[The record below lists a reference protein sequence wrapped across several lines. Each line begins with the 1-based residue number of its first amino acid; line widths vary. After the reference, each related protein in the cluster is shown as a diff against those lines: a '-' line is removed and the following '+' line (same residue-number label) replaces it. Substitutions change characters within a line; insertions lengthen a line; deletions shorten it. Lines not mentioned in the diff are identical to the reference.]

1 MCPNISQNVSFD
13 NNDIT
18 YYTDDIIPPLYSVDN
33 DDMPPLIPID
43 DEGND
48 YDIYNN
54 NEIPSPIAHYETLF
68 HENFRYTFSTH
79 YEESPEDDIC
89 EYVD

>member
-18 YYTDDIIPPLYSVDN
+18 YYTDDIMPPLISVDN
-33 DDMPPLIPID
+33 DIPPLISID
-43 DEGND
+43 D
-48 YDIYNN
+48 Y
-54 NEIPSPIAHYETLF
+54 EIPSPIPHYETF
-68 HENFRYTFSTH
+68 HYENFTH

>member
-18 YYTDDIIPPLYSVDN
+18 YYTNDIIPPLYSVDN
-33 DDMPPLIPID
+33 DDMPPLISID
-43 DEGND
+43 VD
-48 YDIYNN
+48 
-54 NEIPSPIAHYETLF
+54 EIPSPIAHNETLF
-68 HENFRYTFSTH
+68 HENFRYTFSNH